1 MGKKNK
7 VKENGGKEH
16 CPSTLFVSNLPY
28 SFSNSQLEET
38 FSQVGPVR
46 RCFMVTQKGSAQH
59 RGFGYVQFAV
69 EEDANRAIE
78 LKNGTSVEG
87 RKIVVKHA
95 MPRPPRE
102 ERQSKPNQAG
112 KTDDLTKPKD
122 DDEDGRSSGS
132 EKNVSVSKEE
142 ELQVSKQKSTRKP
155 MEIKKSAL
163 CDDVAD
169 EGGCSEKQR
178 VARTVIFGG
187 LINSDMA
194 EEVHSKAKEIGTVCS
209 IKYPLSGKDLEQ
221 HGLLQDGCTLDAS
234 AVLYTSV
241 KSARASVATLHK
253 KEIGGGNV
261 WARQLGGEG
270 SKTQKWKLIIRN
282 LPFKA
287 KDNEIR
293 DMFSSAGYVWDVFI
307 PQKPDT
313 GLSKGFAFVKFT
325 CKQDAEKAI
334 QKLNGSKFAKRLIAV
349 DWAVS
354 KKIFSSDTNNALA
367 SEKGQKNLSDEDSTD
382 DDFELDDKRSG
393 QGDDSDTD
401 YSSAMEEE
409 GTPEDNFDKE
419 ADIAKKVLNNL
430 LTSLSKGTS
439 ANNDS
444 LLIKENKESRSDEIV
459 KDADEKN
466 ESEKV
471 SGVSKPEIS
480 SRNNLSIPKRTE
492 EDDLQGTVFICNLP
506 FECDNEEV
514 KQRFS
519 GFGEVEYFVP
529 VLHQVTKRPRG
540 TGFLKFKTVEAANTA
555 ISTASAASGMGILLK
570 GRPLKVLKALD
581 KKSAHDKELE
591 KAKNE
596 VHDHRN
602 LYLAKEGLILEG
614 TTAAEGVS
622 ASDMLKR
629 QELEKKKKTKLQS
642 PNFHVSR
649 TRLIIYNLP
658 KSMNEKELKKLCIDA
673 VISRATKQK
682 PVIRQ
687 IKFLKNEKKGNVA
700 QERYSRGVAFVEFSE
715 HQHALVALR
724 VLNNNPETFG
734 PEHRPIVEFALD
746 NVQTLKLRKAKLQS
760 QQQAPQDDNN
770 AMDNDKPGTVE
781 GHKPVKNRK
790 RKSQEHD
797 KPAMESALNTNGELG
812 VAVSNGKSPQGHKS
826 KRQKGNNKSKKAL
839 KENPEALSMKPKNNE
854 NGQSNGGASLEGQN
868 TATYSNRRKS
878 GNREDWGFRKRKIQ
892 NQEQEAGQKVS
903 KKRPKKNKDSVG
915 KDVGDKLDML
925 IEQYRSKFSHKG
937 SQENDGERKP
947 SKQLRKCVRKLVV
960 SSSPTLHERC
970 TRVTGSLLLVE
981 T

>member
-7 VKENGGKEH
+7 LKENGGKEH
-16 CPSTLFVSNLPY
+16 CPLTIFVSNLPY

-38 FSQVGPVR
+38 FSEVGPVR

-78 LKNGTSVEG
+78 QKNGSSVGG
-87 RKIVVKHA
+87 RKIVVKQA
-95 MPRPPRE
+95 MPRPPRD
-102 ERQSKPNQAG
+102 ERQSKPNQVG
-112 KTDDLTKPKD
+112 KTDDLMKSENDKD
-122 DDEDGRSSGS
+122 DRLSGV
-132 EKNVSVSKEE
+132 EKPVSVLKEE
-142 ELQVSKQKSTRKP
+142 EVLVSNKQKNSRKP
-155 MEIKKSAL
+155 LEMKKATL
-163 CDDVAD
+163 CNDVAD

-187 LINSDMA
+187 LVNSDMA
-194 EEVHSKAKEIGTVCS
+194 EDVHRQAREIGTVCS
-209 IKYPLSGKDLEQ
+209 IKYPLSRKDLEQ
-221 HGLLQDGCTLDAS
+221 NGLLQDGCILDAS

-241 KSARASVATLHK
+241 KSARASVAVLHK
-253 KEIGGGNV
+253 KEIGGGIV

-270 SKTQKWKLIIRN
+270 SKTQKWKLIVRN

-287 KDNEIR
+287 KENEIR

-307 PQKPDT
+307 PHRSDT

-325 CKQDAEKAI
+325 CKLDAENAI
-334 QKLNGSKFAKRLIAV
+334 QKLNGSKFEKRLIAV
-349 DWAVS
+349 DWAVP
-354 KKIFSSDTNNALA
+354 KKIFSSDKNDALA
-367 SEKGQKNLSDEDSTD
+367 SETGQQKLRD
-382 DDFELDDKRSG
+382 DDSRATEDDVEHIDKQSCD
-393 QGDDSDTD
+393 GDDSNVD
-401 YSSAMEEE
+401 YSSAIEEE
-409 GTPEDNFDKE
+409 GCPSEDNFEKE
-419 ADIAKKVLNNL
+419 ADIARKVLNNL
-430 LTSLSKGTS
+430 ITSSTKGAS
-439 ANNDS
+439 VNNDS
-444 LLIKENKESRSDEIV
+444 MCSKENKEPKSNEIV
-459 KDADEKN
+459 KDADSKASN

-480 SRNNLSIPKRTE
+480 GRSKLSNHKQTE
-492 EDDLQGTVFICNLP
+492 EDDLQRTVFISNLP

-519 GFGEVEYFVP
+519 GFGDVEYFLP

-540 TGFLKFKTVEAANTA
+540 TGFLKFKTVEAAETA

-602 LYLAKEGLILEG
+602 IYLAKEGLILEG
-614 TTAAEGVS
+614 TPAAEGVS

-629 QELEKKKKTKLQS
+629 QELERKKKTKLQS

-649 TRLIIYNLP
+649 TRLVIYNIP
-658 KSMNEKELKKLCIDA
+658 KSMTEKELKKLCIDA

-687 IKFLKNEKKGNVA
+687 IKFLKDGKKGKVS
-700 QERYSRGVAFVEFSE
+700 QEHHSRGVAFIEFSE

-760 QQQAPQDDNN
+760 QQQAPHDDI
-770 AMDNDKPGTVE
+770 AKENDKPVIAEVQT
-781 GHKPVKNRK
+781 
-790 RKSQEHD
+790 
-797 KPAMESALNTNGELG
+797 
-812 VAVSNGKSPQGHKS
+812 HKS
-826 KRQKGNNKSKKAL
+826 KNNRDGH
-839 KENPEALSMKPKNNE
+839 NH
-854 NGQSNGGASLEGQN
+854 GDASLEGQN
-868 TATYSNRRKS
+868 TGIGISGTKS
-878 GNREDWGFRKRKIQ
+878 GNKDNVGFRKRKMQ
-892 NQEQEAGQKVS
+892 NQEEQAGQKVS

-915 KDVGDKLDML
+915 KDVVDKLDML
-925 IEQYRSKFSHKG
+925 IEQYRSKFSHKD
-937 SQENDGERKP
+937 SQGNDGEKKA
-947 SKQLRKCVRKLVV
+947 SKQLRKWFQ
-960 SSSPTLHERC
+960 S
-970 TRVTGSLLLVE
+970 
-981 T
+981 